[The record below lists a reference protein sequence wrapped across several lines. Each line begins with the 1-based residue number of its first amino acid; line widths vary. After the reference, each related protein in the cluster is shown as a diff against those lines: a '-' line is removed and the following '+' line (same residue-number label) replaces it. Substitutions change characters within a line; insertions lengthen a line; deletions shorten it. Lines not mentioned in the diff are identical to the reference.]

1 MSDLHSSIVAGC
13 GCPFCSDLRDDTLRE
28 ISAGAVEDVTGG
40 ADAAKP
46 ALTLSQITTQ
56 LRTQWGGNQ
65 EGKTWSWLSNNV
77 TYSMPDAGPAGEY
90 ESAGYVQMTALMKE
104 RAVLAF
110 ELWDDVVA
118 ISLAESVNN
127 TNADITFNYSSRT
140 DGNGTYAY
148 WNGYSRPG
156 GNYEIDRAY
165 IWLNSG
171 WSSHNQ
177 NSDMF
182 FGGYGLSTYL
192 HEIGHTLGLS
202 HAGTYNAGSGGTLSY
217 AASAEYFQDSAK
229 YTVMSYWDADAAEP
243 VDHYGQSGS
252 WLYASTPLL
261 HDVAAL
267 QAAYG
272 ADLTTRVTNTTYGF
286 NSNADR
292 AVFDFTVNRDPILC
306 IWDAGGV
313 DTLDCSGYSNNQYLN
328 LNAGTFSD
336 VGFMTDNV
344 SIAFG
349 AVIENA
355 VGGSGSDVLVG
366 NSTHNALSGGQA
378 MDTYVFSAGGWGADI
393 IIDVNLGGRIVFAGV
408 SNAASLLGQ
417 FTASVLESGYRLAYA
432 GSEIL
437 LNGVSSAVGWSFGY
451 TAASQ
456 FSGSWTTIA
465 LEDLVQSGGPRTLT
479 GSRGN
484 DTMRGESGDDFLNGA
499 AGADR
504 MIGGAGS
511 DTYVVDNQGDV
522 IDETN
527 GAGGD
532 AGGND
537 VVRSSITFSLSNAM
551 RVFGDVESLEL
562 IGSNHINGSGNAG
575 NNLITGNAGNNIL
588 VGLSGA
594 DSLDGAGGRDT
605 ASYAASDAGV
615 TVSLSGG
622 LGSGGHAQGD
632 TLFFIENV
640 IGSDFDDTIE
650 GNAENN
656 VLNGGKHGADG
667 DSVTYSN
674 ALAGV
679 TVSLAIT
686 KAQNTYAAGKDTL
699 IGFENLTGSAF
710 ADKLTGNAAKN
721 VLTGGDSNDV
731 INGGAGAD
739 TLIGGSGNDVY
750 IVDNVG
756 DVVDELSGE
765 GIDTVQSFVSFG
777 LSEASRTRG
786 ELENLTLLGSSKIN
800 GSGTP
805 LNNVL
810 IGNSGANILT
820 GWDGDDFL
828 NGAAGADRMIGG
840 AGSDTYVVDNTGDI
854 VDEADG
860 AGGDAGGN
868 DVVRSSITFSLAN
881 TTRVFG
887 DVEALE
893 LIGSNHIT
901 GTGNA
906 GNNLIT
912 GNAGNNILVGL
923 GGADTLDGA
932 GGRDTASYAASDA
945 GVTVSLTG
953 GVGSGG
959 HAQGDTLFFIE
970 NVIGSNFDDT
980 IEGNAENNVL
990 NGRAHGA
997 DGDTVS
1003 YSNALAGVTVSLAS
1017 TKAQNTYGA
1026 GTDTLIGFENL
1037 TGSAFADKLTGNA
1050 AKNILTGGDGNDVID
1065 GGAGADTLIGGSG
1078 SDVFVFKTLS
1088 ASTPAGYDVIIDFES
1103 GLDTI
1108 DISAIDANSN
1118 VNGNQAF
1125 QFGGESFLAVSRS
1138 VTWWE
1143 EGGNTIVQADVNGNS
1158 LADFRIVLVGVELSL
1173 DVADFVL

>member
-1 MSDLHSSIVAGC
+1 MSELHSSIVAGC
-13 GCPFCSDLRDDTLRE
+13 DCPFCSDMRDDPQRE
-28 ISAGAVEDVTGG
+28 MSAGAVEEATGG

-46 ALTLSQITTQ
+46 VLTLSEITTQ

-90 ESAGYVQMTALMKE
+90 ESAGYVQMTPLMKE
-104 RAVLAF
+104 RARLSF

-118 ISLAESVNN
+118 ISLTELVNN

-148 WNGYSRPG
+148 WNGYSISG

-177 NSDMF
+177 NTDMF

-202 HAGTYNAGSGGTLSY
+202 HAGTYNAGSSGTLSY
-217 AASAEYFQDSAK
+217 DASAEYFQDSAK
-229 YTVMSYWDADAAEP
+229 YTVMSYWDADAAEA
-243 VDHYGQSGS
+243 VDHYGQSAS

-272 ADLTTRVTNTTYGF
+272 ADLTTRVTNTIYGF

-292 AVFDFTVNRDPILC
+292 AVFDFTLNRDPILC

-313 DTLDCSGYSNNQYLN
+313 DTLDCSGYSTNQYLN

-336 VGFMTDNV
+336 VGYMTDNV

-366 NSTHNALSGGQA
+366 NSTNNVLTGGQA
-378 MDTYVFSAGGWGADI
+378 TDTYVFSAGGWGSDI
-393 IIDVNLGGRIVFAGV
+393 IIDVNLGGRIIFAGV
-408 SNAASLLGQ
+408 SNAQTLLGQ
-417 FTASVLESGYRLAYA
+417 FTASILQSGYRLANA

-437 LNGVSSAVGWSFGY
+437 LSGVSSTVGWSFGY
-451 TAASQ
+451 TAAWQ
-456 FSGSWTTIA
+456 FDGAWTAIGFD
-465 LEDLVQSGGPRTLT
+465 DLVQSGGARTLT
-479 GSRGN
+479 GDRGN
-484 DTMRGESGDDFLNGA
+484 DTLRGGSGDDFLNGA

-511 DTYVVDNQGDV
+511 DTYVVDNTRDI
-522 IDETN
+522 IDETD
-527 GAGGD
+527 GVGGD

-537 VVRSSITFSLSNAM
+537 VVRSSITFSLSNAT

-562 IGSNHINGSGNAG
+562 IGSKHIN
-575 NNLITGNAGNNIL
+575 
-588 VGLSGA
+588 
-594 DSLDGAGGRDT
+594 
-605 ASYAASDAGV
+605 
-615 TVSLSGG
+615 
-622 LGSGGHAQGD
+622 
-632 TLFFIENV
+632 
-640 IGSDFDDTIE
+640 
-650 GNAENN
+650 
-656 VLNGGKHGADG
+656 
-667 DSVTYSN
+667 
-674 ALAGV
+674 
-679 TVSLAIT
+679 
-686 KAQNTYAAGKDTL
+686 
-699 IGFENLTGSAF
+699 
-710 ADKLTGNAAKN
+710 
-721 VLTGGDSNDV
+721 
-731 INGGAGAD
+731 
-739 TLIGGSGNDVY
+739 
-750 IVDNVG
+750 
-756 DVVDELSGE
+756 
-765 GIDTVQSFVSFG
+765 
-777 LSEASRTRG
+777 
-786 ELENLTLLGSSKIN
+786 
-800 GSGTP
+800 
-805 LNNVL
+805 
-810 IGNSGANILT
+810 
-820 GWDGDDFL
+820 
-828 NGAAGADRMIGG
+828 
-840 AGSDTYVVDNTGDI
+840 
-854 VDEADG
+854 
-860 AGGDAGGN
+860 
-868 DVVRSSITFSLAN
+868 
-881 TTRVFG
+881 
-887 DVEALE
+887 
-893 LIGSNHIT
+893 

-912 GNAGNNILVGL
+912 GNAGNNILIGL

-953 GVGSGG
+953 GPSSGG

-970 NVIGSNFDDT
+970 NVIGSTFDDT

-990 NGRAHGA
+990 NGGAHGA

-1003 YSNALAGVTVSLAS
+1003 YSNALAGVTVSLAT

-1026 GTDTLIGFENL
+1026 GKDTLIGFENL
-1037 TGSAFADKLTGNA
+1037 TGSAFADRLTGNA
-1050 AKNILTGGDGNDVID
+1050 ATNILTGGDGNDVIT

-1078 SDVFVFKTLS
+1078 ADVFLFKALS
-1088 ASTPAGYDVIIDFES
+1088 ESSPARYDVITDFQS

-1108 DISAIDANSN
+1108 ALSAIDANKSAK
-1118 VNGNQAF
+1118 GNQAF
-1125 QFGGESFLAVSRS
+1125 QFGGESFQAMPRS

-1143 EGGNTIVQADVNGNS
+1143 EGGNTIVQADVDGNS
-1158 LADFRIVLVGVELSL
+1158 VADFKIVLVGVNLSL
-1173 DVADFVL
+1173 DFTDFVL